1 MDLVID
7 QAEFKKL
14 EREALKLK
22 PMPVFDLVL
31 DDNSF
36 VPGVVALGDRAL
48 GVLVG
53 GHTGFLSF
61 ADVPAVADRKVRE
74 ALRVSGAYAS
84 TLVGW
89 WLRRRR
95 AAKAGALGGRAS
107 WLPAI

>member
-1 MDLVID
+1 MDLVTD

-14 EREALKLK
+14 EGEALKLK
-22 PMPVFDLVL
+22 PIPVFDLVL
-31 DDNSF
+31 DDGSF
-36 VPGVVALGDRAL
+36 VPGVVAVGERAI

-61 ADVPAVADRKVRE
+61 ADAPGVANRKVRE

-84 TLVGW
+84 PLVGW

-95 AAKAGALGGRAS
+95 AARAGALPGRAS